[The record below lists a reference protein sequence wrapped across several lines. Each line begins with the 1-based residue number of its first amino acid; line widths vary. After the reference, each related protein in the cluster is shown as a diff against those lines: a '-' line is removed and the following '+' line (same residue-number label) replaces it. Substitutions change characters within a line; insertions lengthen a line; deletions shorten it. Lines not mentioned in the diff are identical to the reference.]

1 MFELRGNSSLMYGN
15 GNNAINSY
23 IIIRSKVYLQVMFCI
38 ACALFV
44 TFTFWFFREGEDW
57 NRMRKALAP
66 KMLRPKDVRDNMDNF
81 TAVTRDAIE
90 HMVSI
95 RGIDMEIPDLDK
107 ELAKWATEC
116 KCLLLSRLNKTRQD
130 KAMFYLKSYTVLYS
144 ILTLSK

>member
-1 MFELRGNSSLMYGN
+1 
-15 GNNAINSY
+15 
-23 IIIRSKVYLQVMFCI
+23 MFCI

-116 KCLLLSRLNKTRQD
+116 KCLLLSKRPVISEPEGGGGTPHDGLFKLQAYERVGIPVTC
-130 KAMFYLKSYTVLYS
+130 
-144 ILTLSK
+144 

>member
-1 MFELRGNSSLMYGN
+1 
-15 GNNAINSY
+15 
-23 IIIRSKVYLQVMFCI
+23 MFCI

-116 KCLLLSRLNKTRQD
+116 KCLLLSK
-130 KAMFYLKSYTVLYS
+130 
-144 ILTLSK
+144 

>member
-1 MFELRGNSSLMYGN
+1 
-15 GNNAINSY
+15 
-23 IIIRSKVYLQVMFCI
+23 MFCI

-44 TFTFWFFREGEDW
+44 TFTFCFFREGEDW

-116 KCLLLSRLNKTRQD
+116 KCLLLSKQPVISEPEGGGGVLPLMAYTGRFCPRGVS
-130 KAMFYLKSYTVLYS
+130 FSGLKYM
-144 ILTLSK
+144 KG

>member
-1 MFELRGNSSLMYGN
+1 
-15 GNNAINSY
+15 
-23 IIIRSKVYLQVMFCI
+23 
-38 ACALFV
+38 
-44 TFTFWFFREGEDW
+44 
-57 NRMRKALAP
+57 
-66 KMLRPKDVRDNMDNF
+66 MDNF

-116 KCLLLSRLNKTRQD
+116 KCLLLSRLDKTRQD